1 MIFSW
6 TTRSEDRKYDN
17 VQRLIVRC
25 IYLNN
30 IEMETNFK
38 WLVYKTTNKKNGK
51 YYIGISYEDPNNID
65 KDFLGSGIY
74 KNDPYT
80 YQYSKTLLQW
90 AVKTDGVNNF
100 DRIILTIHNNEKD
113 ALYTWQKFINEKS
126 LENRNI
132 YNSYI
137 IPERY
142 GWYEKYLTKITIYK
156 ASGQKITDYWEYVQD
171 SDKKY
176 PHFKILE
183 SALSGC
189 LIKTKYKIGK
199 ESWDNYTSAI
209 LYDSESLD
217 HAKKMWIQN
226 RPVFKYN
233 GKTGEFIEA
242 YNTQVEAE
250 KANKYSNITKS
261 IKLKTPDKNGFMWAI
276 FKADY
281 YNIPDEKTI
290 KLIEKRERN
299 QAKFAISKAKRR
311 ERLGLKPRS

>member
-1 MIFSW
+1 
-6 TTRSEDRKYDN
+6 
-17 VQRLIVRC
+17 
-25 IYLNN
+25 
-30 IEMETNFK
+30 METNFK

-80 YQYSKTLLQW
+80 YQYSKTPLQW
-90 AVKTDGVNNF
+90 AVKTDGITNF
-100 DRIILTIHNNEKD
+100 ERKIIADSDDLDTIIYIFNS
-113 ALYTWQKFINEKS
+113 FINKES
-126 LENRNI
+126 LKNRNI
-132 YNSYI
+132 YNNFLFTPIKVFGVFIVNKGDFIQKNIAPKSFI
-137 IPERY
+137 FTESC
-142 GWYEKYLTKITIYK
+142 L
-156 ASGQKITDYWEYVQD
+156 SGNSFKWNDEYVYGIALDQIHPN
-171 SDKKY
+171 KNGEIKY
-176 PHFKILE
+176 
-183 SALSGC
+183 
-189 LIKTKYKIGK
+189 
-199 ESWDNYTSAI
+199 
-209 LYDSESLD
+209 D
-217 HAKKMWIQN
+217 HCRKQYIQN

-290 KLIEKRERN
+290 KLIERRERN
-299 QAKFAISKAKRR
+299 KIKFAASKARRR
-311 ERLGLKPRS
+311 ERLGLKPRKS

>member
-1 MIFSW
+1 LIFSW

-38 WLVYKTTNKKNGK
+38 WLVYKTTNKKSGK

-65 KDFLGSGIY
+65 KEFLGSGIY

-80 YQYSKTLLQW
+80 YQYSKTPLQW

-100 DRIILTIHNNEKD
+100 DRAIISIQSD
-113 ALYTWQKFINEKS
+113 FYTAKYIFDTFINKES
-126 LENRNI
+126 LKDRNI
-132 YNSYI
+132 YNNFIWEDITGFVWFRVENGTYLNNLIIVADESIYDYIESYLS
-137 IPERY
+137 
-142 GWYEKYLTKITIYK
+142 GNSFKDKITNTYMYAMHNYILPNK
-156 ASGQKITDYWEYVQD
+156 NGEI
-171 SDKKY
+171 KY
-176 PHFKILE
+176 
-183 SALSGC
+183 
-189 LIKTKYKIGK
+189 
-199 ESWDNYTSAI
+199 
-209 LYDSESLD
+209 D
-217 HAKKMWIQN
+217 HCRKQYIQN

-233 GKTGEFIEA
+233 GKTGEFIES
-242 YNTQVEAE
+242 YNTQTEAE

-276 FKADY
+276 FKTDY

-290 KLIEKRERN
+290 KLIERRERN

-311 ERLGLKPRS
+311 ERLGLKPRKLIK